1 MLSGEGKLLRIH
13 LGESDRLDHK
23 PLFEAIVKRA
33 RKENMAGATVLR
45 GIEGF
50 GAVSRVI
57 HTAKILRL
65 SEDLPVI
72 VELVDTE
79 EKIDGFIE
87 IVNEL
92 MEASGAGGMVTV
104 EKAHILSYTPG
115 KKKE

>member
-13 LGESDRLDHK
+13 IGESDRLDHK
-23 PLFEAIVKRA
+23 PLYEAIVMRA

-72 VELVDTE
+72 VEIVDTA
-79 EKIDGFIE
+79 EKIDRFTT

-92 MEASGAGGMVTV
+92 MESSGAGGMVTV
-104 EKAHILSYTPG
+104 EKATILSYTHG
-115 KKKE
+115 KKE

>member
-13 LGESDRLDHK
+13 IGESDRLEHK
-23 PLFEAIVKRA
+23 PLFEAIVLRA
-33 RKENMAGATVLR
+33 RAENMAGATVLR
-45 GIEGF
+45 GVEGF

-72 VELVDTE
+72 VEIVDTAE
-79 EKIDGFIE
+79 QIDRFTK

-92 MEASGAGGMVTV
+92 MEQSGAGGMITV

-115 KKKE
+115 KKS

>member
-1 MLSGEGKLLRIH
+1 
-13 LGESDRLDHK
+13 
-23 PLFEAIVKRA
+23 
-33 RKENMAGATVLR
+33 MAGATVLR

-72 VELVDTE
+72 IELVDTE
-79 EKIDGFIE
+79 EQIDRFTDV
-87 IVNEL
+87 VNEL
-92 MEASGAGGMVTV
+92 MEESGAGGMITV

-115 KKKE
+115 KKK